1 MQLEKIENKTPKIS
15 ELVMQSILNAI
26 NEGKIKLEEDLLP
39 ERELAATLGVGRGS
53 LRESLAI
60 LEFLGIIE
68 LRGNRKVVVKDPA
81 YIQKAISL
89 LQLSQQTELLDD
101 FLEYRRIIEVAIV
114 KLACE
119 RATMEDLLKIRHYVD
134 KLEKDPWDALADCD
148 FHTALAKS
156 SHNALLAASIE
167 LVNSMIMDLRIR
179 FFAIPDYH
187 KKTLESHRA
196 IYEAVRAQDKG
207 LAEKEMLKHLVNIG
221 NFSAV
226 TGH

>member
-1 MQLEKIENKTPKIS
+1 MQLAKIENKAPKIS
-15 ELVMQSILNAI
+15 ELVMQAILNAI
-26 NEGKIKLEEDLLP
+26 NEGKIKLDEDLLP
-39 ERELAATLGVGRGS
+39 ERELAATLGVGRSS

-114 KLACE
+114 RLACD
-119 RATMEDLLKIRHYVD
+119 RATMEDLLKLEYYVN
-134 KLEKDPWDALADCD
+134 KLAQDPTDALADCD
-148 FHTALAKS
+148 FHTALANS

-179 FFAIPDYH
+179 FFAISDYH
-187 KKTLESHRA
+187 QKTLESHKA
-196 IYEAVRAQDKG
+196 IFEAVKAQNKT
-207 LAEKEMLKHLVNIG
+207 LAEKEMIKHLKNIG

-226 TGH
+226 TD